1 MHLRRRFAA
10 LLLAAVFVLCFA
22 PAYSEE
28 TSGATEVF
36 VSVTDTVVAHTAMDN
51 PIKYTLVP
59 EEAAEHA
66 TVKISYRAIKFLADE
81 GTEVSVPRDIGKY
94 LVYIEVSFDEPD
106 RFYCAGKYL
115 IYEIAENSGAALS
128 QTDALKSVPDEFT
141 ATIESKNATY
151 SLPYEAPSC
160 TLNVA
165 GVNYRLMYSHLY
177 ANGTM
182 SEYTEQ
188 LPAEPGDYIVACF
201 VLDTEIG
208 TGRLIIDK
216 LTPEIIMDDA
226 SFTYTPGGVYP
237 DEATVSPAGIELEY
251 KAYKYENGAV
261 GAGVEFPLTEC
272 GTYLISA
279 CPADTAHYGFTLSY
293 CYITINKVTP
303 IISAESRVYTEDGK
317 PKPLALTV
325 SPDYIEYDVSYYR
338 IGGNGAVELDGAP
351 SAVGEY
357 YAAVSV
363 KSGATVSS
371 ATRVFGIRIVAKESN
386 MQRFFRIALK
396 ALSVVVSLSAIAA
409 GGVRLVKQK
418 RKGGILK

>member
-1 MHLRRRFAA
+1 MRRRFAA
-10 LLLAAVFVLCFA
+10 LLLAAVFVLCFVPTYA
-22 PAYSEE
+22 EE
-28 TSGATEVF
+28 AVGTTEVF

-51 PIKYTLVP
+51 PIKYTVVP

-81 GTEVSVPRDIGKY
+81 GTEVAVPRDIGKY

-115 IYEIAENSGAALS
+115 VYEIAESDGAPLS
-128 QTDALKSVPDEFT
+128 QEEALKSVPDEFT
-141 ATIESKNATY
+141 AAIESKSAKY

-182 SEYTEQ
+182 GEYTEQ
-188 LPAEPGDYIVACF
+188 PPTEPGDYIVTCF

-237 DEATVSPAGIELEY
+237 NEATVSPAGIELEY

-293 CYITINKVTP
+293 CYITINKAMP

-317 PKPLALTV
+317 PKPLLLSV
-325 SPDYIEYDVSYYR
+325 SPDYIEYDVGYYR
-338 IGGNGAVELDGAP
+338 IEGDGAVALNGAP
-351 SAVGEY
+351 TAVGEY
-357 YAAVSV
+357 YAVVSV
-363 KSGATVSS
+363 KSGTTVSS
-371 ATRVFGIRIVAKESN
+371 ATRVFGISIVAAESGVE
-386 MQRFFRIALK
+386 RFFRIALK
-396 ALSVVVSLSAIAA
+396 ALSVAVSLSAIAV
-409 GGVRLVKQK
+409 GSVQLIKQK
-418 RKGGILK
+418 RKGGM

>member
-1 MHLRRRFAA
+1 MRKRFAA
-10 LLLAAVFVLCFA
+10 LLLAAVFVFCFVPTYA
-22 PAYSEE
+22 EE
-28 TSGATEVF
+28 SAAATEVF

-59 EEAAEHA
+59 EAAAEHA
-66 TVKISYRAIKFLADE
+66 TVKVSYRAIKFLADE
-81 GTEVSVPRDIGKY
+81 GTEVAVPRDIGKY
-94 LVYIEVSFDEPD
+94 LVYIEVSFDEPN
-106 RFYCAGKYL
+106 RFYCADKYL
-115 IYEIAENSGAALS
+115 VYEIAENGGAPLS
-128 QTDALKSVPDEFT
+128 ETEALKSVPNEFT
-141 ATIESKNATY
+141 ATIESKSATY
-151 SLPYEAPSC
+151 SLPYEAPNC

-182 SEYTEQ
+182 SDYTEQ
-188 LPAEPGDYIVACF
+188 LPTEPGDYIATCF

-226 SFTYTPGGVYP
+226 SFTYTPAGVYP
-237 DEATVSPAGIELEY
+237 DEATVRPAGIELEY

-261 GAGVEFPLTEC
+261 GVGVEFPLTEC

-293 CYITINKVTP
+293 CYITINKATP
-303 IISAESRVYTEDGK
+303 IISAESRIYTEDGK
-317 PKPLALTV
+317 PKPLVLAV

-338 IGGNGAVELDGAP
+338 IDDNGVTALDGAP

-357 YAAVSV
+357 YAAVGV
-363 KSGATVSS
+363 KSSATVSS
-371 ATRVFGIRIVAKESN
+371 ATRVFGIRIVAAESGL
-386 MQRFFRIALK
+386 QRFFRIALK
-396 ALSVVVSLSAIAA
+396 VLSVAVSLSAIAV
-409 GGVRLVKQK
+409 GSVQLVKHNS
-418 RKGGILK
+418 KGGRHK

>member
-1 MHLRRRFAA
+1 MSRRFAA
-10 LLLAAVFVLCFA
+10 VLLAAFFVLCSA
-22 PAYSEE
+22 PAYAEE
-28 TSGATEVF
+28 AVAATEVF

-51 PIKYTLVP
+51 PIEYTLVP
-59 EEAAEHA
+59 ESAAEHA
-66 TVKISYRAIKFLADE
+66 SVKISYRAIKFLADE
-81 GTEVSVPRDIGKY
+81 GTELAVPRDIGKY

-115 IYEIAENSGAALS
+115 IYEIAENDGAPLS
-128 QTDALKSVPDEFT
+128 QAEALKSVPSEFT
-141 ATIESKNATY
+141 AVVESKSAKY

-165 GVNYRLMYSHLY
+165 GVDYRLMYSHLF

-182 SEYTEQ
+182 SDYTEQ
-188 LPAEPGDYIVACF
+188 LPTEPGDYIVACF

-237 DEATVSPAGIELEY
+237 DKATVSPAGIELEY
-251 KAYKYENGAV
+251 KAYKYENGVV
-261 GAGVEFPLTEC
+261 GAGVDFPLTEC
-272 GTYLISA
+272 GSYLISA

-303 IISAESRVYTEDGK
+303 IISAESCVYTEDGK
-317 PKPLALTV
+317 PKPLVLTV
-325 SPDYIEYDVSYYR
+325 SPDYIEYEVGYYR
-338 IGGNGAVELDGAP
+338 IDGNGAVALDGAP
-351 SAVGEY
+351 TAVGEY
-357 YAAVSV
+357 YATVSV

-371 ATRVFGIRIVAKESN
+371 ATRVFGIRIVARESGV
-386 MQRFFRIALK
+386 QRFFRIALK
-396 ALSVVVSLSAIAA
+396 ALSVAVSLSAIAA
-409 GGVRLVKQK
+409 GGVRLVNQK
-418 RKGGILK
+418 RKGGIHK